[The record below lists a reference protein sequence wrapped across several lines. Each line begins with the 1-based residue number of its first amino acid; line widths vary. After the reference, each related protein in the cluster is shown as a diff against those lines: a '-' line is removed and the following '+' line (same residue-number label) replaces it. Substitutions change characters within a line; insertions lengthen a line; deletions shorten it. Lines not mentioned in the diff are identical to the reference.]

1 MNKEWSFGDFTGM
14 VLLGYPPESF
24 VGRIVGSCFAHET
37 PNTEVFPPETVC
49 EFERCN
55 LDNVKLPP
63 GCVVLGDCSKRRCC
77 AQADGEDWLVDVAGK
92 PLDHVHAAFYRDKA
106 TRLRAAGRPT
116 DAAKMDAKLAELDV
130 KARAAGLPAVVAVDE
145 VIR

>member
-1 MNKEWSFGDFTGM
+1 M
-14 VLLGYPPESF
+14 VLVGYPPESF

-63 GCVVLGDCSKRRCC
+63 GCVVLGDCSKRRYC

-92 PLDHVHAAFYRDKA
+92 PVEHIQAAFLRAKSTQLRA
-106 TRLRAAGRPT
+106 TRPA

-130 KARAAGLPAVVAVDE
+130 KARAAGLPAVVPTE
-145 VIR
+145 VVVG